1 MVIMFLLMH
10 EPEYSFHDGIDGAE
24 GSDAGSRAMEELS
37 HLRERLPE
45 IGANAAYLLERAGL
59 LDRQAESGGSS
70 GRSPDPLQQ
79 AAQDEDAL
87 RFHGRSLNP

>member
-1 MVIMFLLMH
+1 MH
-10 EPEYSFHDGIDGAE
+10 ETEYRLIDGA
-24 GSDAGSRAMEELS
+24 DAGSRAVEELNQ
-37 HLRERLPE
+37 LRERLPE

-70 GRSPDPLQQ
+70 GSSATNSVSDALHE

-87 RFHGRSLNP
+87 RSHPQ